1 MKILIVEDDTRKGE
15 AIVGLLEAEFAG
27 VNVTLVRSY
36 QSGMRAATD
45 GCPDLLILDMSL
57 PNYDA
62 LPGKRSGKPRPLGG
76 FEIMRKL
83 RRRGIK
89 TLSMVLTQL
98 DHFGD
103 GGQEYDFQGLE
114 AKCREEFPSTFLGS
128 IHYAQSSSDWKA
140 QVVEVV
146 KRLQGAPA

>member
-15 AIVGLLEAEFAG
+15 AIVGLLEAEFPNAS
-27 VNVTLVRSY
+27 VTLVRSY

-45 GCPDLLILDMSL
+45 GSPDLMILDMSL

-62 LPGKRSGKPRPLGG
+62 APGKRSGKPRPLGG

-83 RRRGIK
+83 RRKGVK
-89 TLSMVLTQL
+89 TLAMVLTQL

-114 AKCREEFPSTFLGS
+114 VKCRDEFPGTFLRS

-146 KRLQGAPA
+146 KKLQGALA